1 MQKQI
6 KDKLPQWIFEKDNYT
21 MEMQNDWDSL
31 LSTCL
36 LKHLNGWDINYFYN
50 FKARYIL
57 DNMNNKEKVGVDLAL
72 RTGKTVCNHVML
84 QDHSTVK
91 NHEAVNLNSIRD
103 IHTKQYKK
111 KYPFS
116 TFMLLISIFDYQ
128 LNYDDECL
136 IKFILCVDSAYKGF
150 YADKDEY
157 RKIYVDW
164 MKLLGL
170 DKFLDVLEKTPK
182 EEFTNMLGKMKK
194 RGTDITID
202 ENGCLKFGE
211 YNLEKLSKRLGFTV
225 ELPKGQFKQDM
236 QFING
241 FFEVSPK
248 SSRFYKNENVY
259 SYAFTKRGSGKVSYI
274 KAQ

>member
-1 MQKQI
+1 MKKQL
-6 KDKLPQWIFEKDNYT
+6 KDKLPQWIFEKNTYA

-50 FKARYIL
+50 FKERYIL
-57 DNMNNKEKVGVDLAL
+57 DNTNDKEKVGVDLAL

-84 QDHSTVK
+84 QNHLTVK
-91 NHEAVNLNSIRD
+91 NHEAVNLNSILG
-103 IHTKQYKK
+103 IHNGQYYKK
-111 KYPFS
+111 FPLS
-116 TFMLLISIFDYQ
+116 TFMLLISIFDFE

-150 YADKDEY
+150 YTKNDHFK
-157 RKIYVDW
+157 KIYVDW
-164 MKLLGL
+164 MELLGL

-182 EEFTNMLGKMKK
+182 EDFEDMLGKMKEF
-194 RGTDITID
+194 GTNITID
-202 ENGCLKFGE
+202 ENGCLKFGRN
-211 YNLEKLSKRLGFTV
+211 NLKKLSKRLGFTV

-241 FFEVSPK
+241 IFEASRK
-248 SSRFYKNENVY
+248 SSQFYKDENVY
-259 SYAFTKRGSGKVSYI
+259 SYAFTKRDIGKVSYI